1 MKVNRLLLN
10 NLEVVG
16 AGWGAY
22 AMGKPDVNRE
32 IGAAI
37 DALVRAGSVRPIIGA
52 RFGLEDAAAAFRVID
67 ERGALGKVVLEV
79 S

>member
-10 NLEVVG
+10 NIEVVG

-22 AMGKPDVNRE
+22 VMGKPELNRE

-37 DALVRAGSVRPIIGA
+37 DAPDRRGLRRARSSA
-52 RFGLEDAAAAFRVID
+52 RASRSSAAAEALELID
-67 ERGALGKVVLEV
+67 ERGATGKVVLEL
-79 S
+79 